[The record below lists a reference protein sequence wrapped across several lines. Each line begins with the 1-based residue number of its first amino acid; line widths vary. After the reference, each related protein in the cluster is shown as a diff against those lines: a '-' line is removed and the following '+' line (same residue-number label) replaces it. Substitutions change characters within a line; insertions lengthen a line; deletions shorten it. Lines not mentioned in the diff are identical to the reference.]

1 MDTKQ
6 HKKGTTTVGVICK
19 DGVIL
24 AADQLATLGDFQFN
38 KDARKIYKIAENI
51 AMTTAGTVGDNQAII
66 RLIEAQMRLY
76 ELDVGQPS
84 VKAAITLLSNIL
96 SDKYLYTYLP
106 YGLFDLIGGFD
117 TEPRLF
123 SIDPVGGVGEEKNF
137 AATGSGMVVA
147 YGILDAEFKAGI
159 STEDGIKLAIKSIV
173 AARKRVSSVGGE
185 NITVFKITKNGVE
198 EIEPNKVLA
207 IAKAY

>member
-1 MDTKQ
+1 MAQEQ

-24 AADQLATLGDFQFN
+24 AADQLASLGDFQFN
-38 KDARKIYKIAENI
+38 KDARKIYQIAENI

-66 RLIEAQMRLY
+66 RIIEAQMKLY

-84 VKAAITLLSNIL
+84 VKAAITLLSNML

-106 YGLFDLIGGFD
+106 YGLFNLVGGFD
-117 TEPRLF
+117 TEPRLY
-123 SIDPVGGVGEEKNF
+123 SIDPVGGIGEEKNF

-147 YGILDAEFKAGI
+147 YGILDSDFKSGI
-159 STEDGIKLAIKSIV
+159 STDEGIKLAVKSIV

-185 NITVFKITKNGVE
+185 NITVMKITAKGVE
-198 EIEPNKVLA
+198 ELAPIKVQA
-207 IAKAY
+207 IAKTY

>member
-1 MDTKQ
+1 MAQEQ

-24 AADQLATLGDFQFN
+24 AADQLASLGDFQFN
-38 KDARKIYKIAENI
+38 KDARKIYQIAENI

-66 RLIEAQMRLY
+66 RIIEAQMKLY

-84 VKAAITLLSNIL
+84 VKAAITLLSNML

-106 YGLFDLIGGFD
+106 YGLFNLVGGFD
-117 TEPRLF
+117 TEPRLY
-123 SIDPVGGVGEEKNF
+123 SIDPVGGIGEEKNF
-137 AATGSGMVVA
+137 ASTGSGMVVA

-159 STEDGIKLAIKSIV
+159 STVDGIKLAIKSIV

-185 NITVFKITKNGVE
+185 NITVMKITAKGVE
-198 EIEPNKVLA
+198 EMEPAKVQA
-207 IAKAY
+207 IAKTY

>member
-1 MDTKQ
+1 MEQKQ

-24 AADQLATLGDFQFN
+24 AADQLATIGDFQFN
-38 KDARKIYKIAENI
+38 KDIKKIFKIASNI

-76 ELDVGQPS
+76 ELDAGQPS
-84 VKAAITLLSNIL
+84 VRAAITLLSNIL

-106 YGLFDLIGGFD
+106 YGLFDLVGGFD
-117 TEPRLF
+117 TEPKLF
-123 SIDPVGGVGEEKNF
+123 SIDPVGGVGEEKKF

-147 YGILDAEFKAGI
+147 YGILDAEFKEGL

-185 NITVFKITKNGVE
+185 NITVFKITADGVE
-198 EIEPNKVLA
+198 EISPNKVQA
-207 IAKAY
+207 VAKTY

>member
-1 MDTKQ
+1 MDQKQ

-76 ELDVGQPS
+76 ELEIGKPS

-117 TEPRLF
+117 QEPRLF
-123 SIDPVGGVGEEKNF
+123 SIDPVGGIGEEKSF

-147 YGILDAEFKAGI
+147 YGILDSEYKMGI

-185 NITVFKITKNGVE
+185 NITVFKITAKGIE
-198 EIEPNKVLA
+198 EMAPNKVQA
-207 IAKAY
+207 IAKSY